1 VSVRSYDVAV
11 VDPSP
16 GALIAASLLA
26 KAGLSVL
33 VLAPETTPPKV
44 GPYRFVRHRP
54 PVVGFGGGPLLT
66 RCLKGLKFHP
76 HEFQAVRKMEP
87 GLQVISRR
95 HRIDI
100 SSDPEKMKAEFARE
114 YPRDAAALSEVI
126 SRSLASAESFAEA
139 LDRAVEGA
147 GQVGLL
153 QSLGLQRPG
162 WNPPLP
168 PEDVPTWGEFLHQ
181 CNLSDEG
188 RTFMA
193 ALLRPFCALDVVEDL
208 PLPVAGMHLA
218 AVLDGVYMDPSE
230 EHALLTLLLRRVRAM
245 RVDVS
250 PAELQGLVGGRRT
263 IEAIQLTDQAEPVPV
278 GFVITG
284 GDPED
289 LLDFLPGKPRAYQR
303 VLSRLA
309 PSHFRYSIYLG
320 VESEVVPA
328 DLAEHAV
335 LIDDDDPEGAGG
347 CLLMTVTP
355 DGSPLAPEGHRAITI
370 STLLPYAEDGGL
382 PDDLDA
388 TAGAIVE
395 RVKWLMPYLERHLQ
409 VLQVP
414 SLDEPG
420 NEDSAIAIDS
430 SPVAYTP
437 AIPPADDPVAAG
449 LGVSLPHRNLFCAG
463 PAAYPALGLGGQ
475 SIAGRLVEKLSLA
488 ALKRPAD

>member
-1 VSVRSYDVAV
+1 VRSYDVAV

-33 VLAPETTPPKV
+33 VLNPETTPTKV
-44 GPYRFVRHRP
+44 GPYRFVRHCP

-76 HEFQAVRKMEP
+76 HEFQAVRKLEP

-100 SSDPEKMKAEFARE
+100 SCDAEKMQAEFVRE
-114 YPRDAAALSEVI
+114 YPRDASALGEVI
-126 SRSLASAESFAEA
+126 SRSLASAESFADA
-139 LDRAVEGA
+139 LDQAVEGA

-153 QSLGLQRPG
+153 QSLGLQRPS

-188 RTFMA
+188 RVFMA

-250 PAELQGLVGGRRT
+250 SAALQALVGGRRT
-263 IEAIQLTDQAEPVPV
+263 IDAIQLADQSEAIPVS
-278 GFVITG
+278 FVITG

-289 LLDFLPGKPRAYQR
+289 LLEFLPGKSRAYQR

-335 LIDDDDPEGAGG
+335 LIDDDDPEGPGG

-355 DGSPLAPEGHRAITI
+355 EGSPLAPEGHRAITI

-388 TAGAIVE
+388 TAGDMVE
-395 RVKWLMPYLERHLQ
+395 RVKWLMPYLERHLE

-414 SLDEPG
+414 SLDGEG
-420 NEDSAIAIDS
+420 DDDNAIAIDS

-475 SIAGRLVEKLSLA
+475 SIAGRLVERLSLA
-488 ALKRPAD
+488 AMKRAAD

>member
-1 VSVRSYDVAV
+1 VRSYDVVV

-16 GALIAASLLA
+16 GALIAAALLA
-26 KAGLSVL
+26 KDGLSVL
-33 VLAPETTPPKV
+33 VLDPETTPARV
-44 GPYRFVRHRP
+44 GAFRFVRHRP

-66 RCLKGLKFHP
+66 RCLKKLKFHP
-76 HEFQAVRKMEP
+76 HEFQAVRRGEP
-87 GLQVISRR
+87 GLQVINRR

-100 SSDPEKMKAEFARE
+100 LPDPEKMHAEFLRE
-114 YPRDAAALSEVI
+114 FPRDAGALSEIVT
-126 SRSLASAESFAEA
+126 RSLASAESFADA
-139 LDRAVEGA
+139 LDQAVEGA

-153 QSLGLQRPG
+153 QSLGLQRPR

-168 PEDVPTWGEFLHQ
+168 PEDVPTWGEFLRK
-181 CNLSDEG
+181 CNLGDES
-188 RTFMA
+188 RLFMA
-193 ALLRPFCALDVVEDL
+193 SLLRPFCALDVVEDL

-218 AVLDGVYMDPSE
+218 AVLDGAYMDPSE

-245 RVDVS
+245 RVDVL
-250 PAELQGLVGGRRT
+250 PTELEGFVGGRRQ
-263 IEAIQLTDQAEPVPV
+263 IDAIKLADREEVIPVE
-278 GFVITG
+278 FVITG

-289 LLDFLPGKPRAYQR
+289 LVDLLPGKQRAYQR

-320 VESEVVPA
+320 VQSEVVPQ

-335 LIDDDDPEGAGG
+335 LIGEDKPGDAGG

-355 DGSPLAPEGHRAITI
+355 PGSPLAPEGHRSITI
-370 STLLPYAEDGGL
+370 STLLPYSEDGGT
-382 PDDLDA
+382 PDNLDA
-388 TAGAIVE
+388 IAADMVDQA
-395 RVKWLMPYLERHLQ
+395 KWLMPYLERHLE

-414 SLDEPG
+414 SVEAED
-420 NEDSAIAIDS
+420 NEDNPIPVDT

-463 PAAYPALGLGGQ
+463 PAAYPSLGLGGQ
-475 SIAGRLVEKLSLA
+475 SIAGRLVERLSLA
-488 ALKRPAD
+488 ALKKSGD